1 MINAGRLFR
10 CVFCLFTL
18 VCYLFCGPT
27 YLFSI
32 KTVLEM
38 KFSSVS
44 KVAEWR
50 YYACQE
56 LDLTFLIV
64 SFEHLRVRLVSMET
78 KHFLQKRK

>member
-1 MINAGRLFR
+1 MQADFFAM
-10 CVFCLFTL
+10 CSVCLL
-18 VCYLFCGPT
+18 WYVI
-27 YLFSI
+27 FSVGQHI
-32 KTVLEM
+32 CFPLKLEM

-50 YYACQE
+50 YYVCQE